1 MRAYR
6 SFLLFSLCAH
16 ILILAFAA
24 TLLISPLS
32 SSRHTLQVT
41 IFQKPIPLPIG
52 EPGGPPGTGE
62 PPAPSAPP
70 PEVRDTPQLRPP
82 SKPRKK
88 PASRPKPPVARKL
101 PALEPSLPAE
111 APTTPEIGLQSGDNS
126 NVSTGNAETFTTEG
140 GMGEGA
146 EEPGGSR
153 KGTGSGG
160 TGSGGGGALARPDYG
175 VNPKPPYPLIARRIG
190 AQGVVVLR
198 VFVHANGTVGNVIV
212 SQSSGFTVLDE
223 SASKTVRER
232 WRFLPARLD
241 GQPVESWVEVP
252 IRFVLAD
259 S

>member
-1 MRAYR
+1 M
-6 SFLLFSLCAH
+6 
-16 ILILAFAA
+16 LAFAA
-24 TLLISPLS
+24 TVLMSPLP

-41 IFQKPIPLPIG
+41 IFQQPIPLPIG

-62 PPAPSAPP
+62 LPAPPAPPPKVRSTPQPP
-70 PEVRDTPQLRPP
+70 PPP
-82 SKPRKK
+82 KPRKQ
-88 PASRPKPPVARKL
+88 PASQPTPPVARTL
-101 PALEPSLPAE
+101 PDLEPSPPAE
-111 APTTPEIGLQSGDNS
+111 APTVPEIGLQSGDNS
-126 NVSTGNAETFTTEG
+126 NVSTGNAETFATEG
-140 GMGEGA
+140 GRGKGA
-146 EEPGGSR
+146 EGQGGSP
-153 KGTGSGG
+153 GG
-160 TGSGGGGALARPDYG
+160 TGPGGGGGGGTLARPDYG

-232 WRFLPARLD
+232 WRFLPAHLD